1 LVEWGERIED
11 ACPDAARLKIEPTGA
26 SSRRFTLTLPGSW
39 ADRGGS
45 VNPGEPERRATTC
58 PVTGQRV
65 APDCPTWPFASE
77 RARMADL
84 HKWFSG
90 QHTISR
96 PLEQADLEQG
106 E

>member
-1 LVEWGERIED
+1 MG
-11 ACPDAARLKIEPTGA
+11 KG
-26 SSRRFTLTLPGSW
+26 
-39 ADRGGS
+39 DRA
-45 VNPGEPERRATTC
+45 ATTC

-65 APDCPTWPFASE
+65 APDCPTWPFANE

-90 QHTISR
+90 QHVISR